1 MSLHTV
7 IQRSEKFVAD
17 NSPLILTGI
26 GAAGVL
32 TTAYLTGKA
41 SFRIGDLHRM
51 DEVWSKNPITRK
63 VTYYQQADLQDK
75 KVFAKWA
82 WPFFV
87 PAAGAA
93 LTTIAAIILANRI
106 GTRRAAAMAAAYT
119 VAERGF
125 QEYREKV
132 QETIGKKKE
141 TEIRDAVA
149 QDQVARAGI
158 HSNMV
163 IIGTGDSIFVDAR
176 TMRPFM
182 STMQDVKKAI
192 NDVNWKINTSVYAS
206 VNDWYDKVGLPRVP
220 DGDDFGWSN
229 VMLDPHI
236 TTTITDDEKP
246 AFLITFTAEPVRGYH
261 KIHP

>member
-7 IQRSEKFVAD
+7 IRRSEKFLSD

-32 TTAYLTGKA
+32 STAFLTGKA
-41 SFRIGDLHRM
+41 SIKAYQILEENKPFDFNGY
-51 DEVWSKNPITRK
+51 SKP
-63 VTYYQQADLQDK
+63 
-75 KVFAKWA
+75 
-82 WPFFV
+82 
-87 PAAGAA
+87 PAPLTNKEKFLLTWKTFIPAGGMA

-106 GTRRAAAMAAAYT
+106 GTRRAAALAVAYT
-119 VAERGF
+119 AAERGF

-132 QETIGKKKE
+132 VETIGKKKE

-149 QDQVARAGI
+149 QDQVTRAGI
-158 HSNMV
+158 SSNMV
-163 IIGTGDSIFVDAR
+163 IIGTGDCIFVDAR

-182 STMQDVKKAI
+182 SDMQSVKKAI

-229 VMLDPHI
+229 TLLDPHI

-246 AFLITFTAEPVRGYH
+246 AFLIKFTEQPIRNYDKV
-261 KIHP
+261 HP

>member
-1 MSLHTV
+1 MSLHTIIV
-7 IQRSEKFVAD
+7 RSEKLVAD

-32 TTAYLTGKA
+32 TTSYLTGKA
-41 SFRIGDLHRM
+41 TLKAAKLLQETPPTMYINTDL
-51 DEVWSKNPITRK
+51 DRK
-63 VTYYQQADLQDK
+63 EQFLLLWKLYI
-75 KVFAKWA
+75 
-82 WPFFV
+82 
-87 PAAGAA
+87 PAATSAM
-93 LTTIAAIILANRI
+93 LTISVIILANRI
-106 GTRRAAAMAAAYT
+106 GTRRAAALAAAYT
-119 VAERGF
+119 ISERGF

-149 QDQVARAGI
+149 QDQMARAGI
-158 HSNMV
+158 NSNMV

-192 NDVNWKINTSVYAS
+192 NDINWKINSSVYAS
-206 VNDWYDKVGLPRVP
+206 VNDWYDKIGLPRVP

-229 VMLDPHI
+229 TLLDPHI

-246 AFLITFTAEPVRGYH
+246 AFLIKFTEAPIRGYD

>member
-1 MSLHTV
+1 MSLHTL
-7 IQRSEKFVAD
+7 IARTEKLIGD

-41 SFRIGDLHRM
+41 SIKASDLLYSANV
-51 DEVWSKNPITRK
+51 DAKINDD
-63 VTYYQQADLQDK
+63 DLTK
-75 KVFAKWA
+75 KDQFLLIWKL
-82 WPFFV
+82 FL
-87 PAAGAA
+87 PAASSA
-93 LTTIAAIILANRI
+93 TVTISAIILANRI
-106 GTRRAAAMAAAYT
+106 GTRRAAALAVAYT
-119 VAERGF
+119 AAERGF
-125 QEYREKV
+125 QEYRDKV
-132 QETIGKKKE
+132 TETIGKKKE

-149 QDQVARAGI
+149 QDQVTRAGI

-163 IIGTGDSIFVDAR
+163 IIGTGDCIFVDAR

-192 NDVNWKINTSVYAS
+192 NDVNYKINSSVYAS

-229 VMLDPHI
+229 TLLDPHI

-246 AFLITFTAEPVRGYH
+246 AFLIKFTEQPIRGYD
-261 KIHP
+261 KVHP